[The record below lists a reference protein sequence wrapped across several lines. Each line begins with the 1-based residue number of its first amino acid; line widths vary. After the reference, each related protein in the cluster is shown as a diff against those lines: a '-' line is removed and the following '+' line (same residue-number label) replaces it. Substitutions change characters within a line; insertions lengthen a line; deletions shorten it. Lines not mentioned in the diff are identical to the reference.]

1 MRKAFLCGWR
11 KPNAFRVFIV
21 MECDWEQIFVK
32 NKKKKYKHIDAPIQA
47 YVQCDGKFPREALR
61 IINYITN
68 PDRIATHSFLP
79 FIGYDI
85 KERRLSKIDKTKP
98 KEQQVSIV
106 KLRPIK
112 YAAHFDSL
120 IYSYYACLLY
130 DLYEKKLA
138 EFGLGDVVLAYRKSK
153 YMDKIANNITFAKE
167 IFDIIKSK
175 NNNCL
180 ALAFDIKSFYDNI
193 DHNNLKIEWGKLL
206 YGNDYTGRLP
216 ADHFQIYK
224 SLTDYSFID
233 LDAIKM
239 YLRCPCG
246 DLLGHECERCPLGKG
261 YKLPQKLF
269 ENMDEF
275 HNFREWYRKRPK
287 IKLRNTEESKHQQIL
302 DNKRSFNFNL
312 GILDKE
318 SPFGMPQGSPMS
330 ALLAN
335 IYMLPFDMAMK
346 NMCDKYQAVYRRYSD
361 DILII
366 CDKDSKEPISEFMM
380 NSIKERGVHLII
392 HPIGEGRKSKSKCYD
407 FASDRIL
414 QDPLQYLGFTFDGK
428 NVKVRG
434 ASFAKYLRKSARGIR
449 SMRMAT
455 QNKIKKLVAEGRAPD
470 TFRTRLNRKT
480 LYEKYTH
487 LGHRNFWSYVNRA
500 FKDME
505 YQSIRRQMNKH
516 FARVSKLISDEDALF
531 ANFLIA
537 LKAKRNS

>member
-11 KPNAFRVFIV
+11 KPNAFRVFVV
-21 MECDWEQIFVK
+21 MECDWEQIFIK
-32 NKKKKYKHIDAPIQA
+32 NKKKKYKHVDAPIPA
-47 YVQCDGKFPREALR
+47 YGQCGGKFPREALR

-68 PDRIATHSFLP
+68 PDKIAAHSFLP

-85 KERRLSKIDKTKP
+85 EERRVSKIDKTKP
-98 KEQQVSIV
+98 KEQQKSIV

-112 YAAHFDSL
+112 YASHFDSL
-120 IYSYYACLLY
+120 IYSYYAYLLY

-138 EFGLGDVVLAYRKSK
+138 EFRLGDVVLAYRKSQ
-153 YMDKIANNITFAKE
+153 YMNKIANNITFAKE
-167 IFDIIKSK
+167 IFDIIKGK

-206 YGNDYTGRLP
+206 YGNDYAGRLP

-224 SLTDYSFID
+224 SLTDYSFVA
-233 LDAIKM
+233 LDAVKM
-239 YLRCPCG
+239 YLRCPYG
-246 DLLGHECERCPLGKG
+246 DFLCKECESCPLGKG

-275 HNFREWYRKRPK
+275 HKFKEWYKKRPK
-287 IKLRNTEESKHQQIL
+287 IKLRSIEESKHQQIL
-302 DNKRSFNFNL
+302 DKKRAFNFNL

-318 SPFGMPQGSPMS
+318 APFGIPQGSPMS

-335 IYMLPFDMAMK
+335 IYMLPFDMVMK
-346 NMCDKYQAVYRRYSD
+346 QKCDEYNAVYRRYSD

-366 CDKDSKEPISEFMM
+366 CDKDSKEPISAFMM
-380 NSIKERGVHLII
+380 KAIKERGIHLII

-407 FASDRIL
+407 FSSARIL
-414 QDPLQYLGFTFDGK
+414 QAPLQYLGFTFDGK
-428 NVKVRG
+428 DVKVRG
-434 ASFAKYLRKSARGIR
+434 ASFARYLRKSARGIH

-455 QNKIKKLVAEGRAPD
+455 QNKIKKLVAEGWDPAKFKP
-470 TFRTRLNRKT
+470 RLNRT
-480 LYEKYTH
+480 ALYEKYTH
-487 LGHRNFWSYVNRA
+487 LGHRNFWSYANRA

-505 YQSIRRQMNKH
+505 CQSLRRQMNKH
-516 FARVSKLISDEDALF
+516 FERVKKLISDEDVLF
-531 ANFLIA
+531 AKFLST
-537 LKAKRNS
+537 LKVKRE

>member
-1 MRKAFLCGWR
+1 M
-11 KPNAFRVFIV
+11 
-21 MECDWEQIFVK
+21 
-32 NKKKKYKHIDAPIQA
+32 
-47 YVQCDGKFPREALR
+47 
-61 IINYITN
+61 
-68 PDRIATHSFLP
+68 
-79 FIGYDI
+79 
-85 KERRLSKIDKTKP
+85 
-98 KEQQVSIV
+98 
-106 KLRPIK
+106 
-112 YAAHFDSL
+112 
-120 IYSYYACLLY
+120 
-130 DLYEKKLA
+130 
-138 EFGLGDVVLAYRKSK
+138 
-153 YMDKIANNITFAKE
+153 
-167 IFDIIKSK
+167 
-175 NNNCL
+175 
-180 ALAFDIKSFYDNI
+180 
-193 DHNNLKIEWGKLL
+193 
-206 YGNDYTGRLP
+206 
-216 ADHFQIYK
+216 
-224 SLTDYSFID
+224 
-233 LDAIKM
+233 
-239 YLRCPCG
+239 
-246 DLLGHECERCPLGKG
+246 
-261 YKLPQKLF
+261 
-269 ENMDEF
+269 
-275 HNFREWYRKRPK
+275 
-287 IKLRNTEESKHQQIL
+287 
-302 DNKRSFNFNL
+302 
-312 GILDKE
+312 DKE
-318 SPFGMPQGSPMS
+318 SPFGIPQGSPMS